1 MLVLIRPILDFVQ
14 KPNKKYSYAASI
26 GGAEVP
32 KEFVPE
38 YGKLLND
45 FDCITLREKTGAS
58 FVKSITDQQASVVL
72 DPTLLLD
79 ECDWRKELIEP
90 VVGKRP
96 FVLIYMIAECKE
108 LLALAKRL
116 GKRKKTLRLSI
127 LVIEF
132 TSLLALHQNAMLAQ
146 KNF

>member
-1 MLVLIRPILDFVQ
+1 M
-14 KPNKKYSYAASI
+14 
-26 GGAEVP
+26 
-32 KEFVPE
+32 
-38 YGKLLND
+38 
-45 FDCITLREKTGAS
+45 
-58 FVKSITDQQASVVL
+58 L

-108 LLALAKRL
+108 LLALASETFGEK
-116 GKRKKTLRLSI
+116 KKTLRLSI